1 MVDNGRITSEK
12 QKMKTTGLNYRH
24 LYFFWVVA
32 KEGGVTRAAERLG
45 LAVQTISTQLALL
58 EQSIGKSLLT
68 TQGRRLVPTEA
79 GRLAISFADQIFLLG
94 EQMQDAL
101 AESDASRMRLTV
113 GITDSL
119 PKLIAFRLLEV
130 TSKLPV
136 PVKLVCLENE
146 FESLLADLALH
157 KLDVVLTDRAVPAG
171 ASLRVFSHLLG
182 ESAMKLFGV
191 PALAERYRDNF
202 PASLNG
208 APLLLP
214 TRNNALRGRIE
225 EWLVRHDVRPDVV
238 GEFEDNAMLNTFGRN
253 GLGLF
258 FAPAALARDIEEQ
271 FGAVLVGEAA
281 ELREQFF
288 AISNERKIKHPAVE
302 AILSAIQKG
311 PFALADAG

>member
-1 MVDNGRITSEK
+1 
-12 QKMKTTGLNYRH
+12 MKTTGLNFRH

-45 LAVQTISTQLALL
+45 LAVQTISAQLALL
-58 EQSIGKSLLT
+58 EQSIGKSLLAP
-68 TQGRRLVPTEA
+68 QGRRLVPTEA
-79 GRLAISFADQIFLLG
+79 GRVALGFADQIFLLG

-101 AESDASRMRLTV
+101 TETDERRMRLAV
-113 GITDSL
+113 GISDSL
-119 PKLIAFRLLEV
+119 PKLIAYRLLEA
-130 TSKLPV
+130 TRKLDLK
-136 PVKLVCLENE
+136 VKLVCMENE

-191 PALAERYRDNF
+191 PKLAQQYKENF

-225 EWLVRHDVRPDVV
+225 EWLVQRDVRPDVV

-258 FAPAALARDIEEQ
+258 FAPAALEMDIKEQ
-271 FGAVLVGEAA
+271 FGADLVGDVP
-281 ELREQFF
+281 ELREQFY

-302 AILSAIQKG
+302 AILTAIHHG
-311 PFALADAG
+311 PFTAVIDE